1 MVQCAW
7 YKIKPKII
15 AVINN
20 ENYVDQEDSYDN
32 NNNDNEFDKT
42 LEILDTFL
50 FKNTNQNDQEKH
62 YNINDDGEE
71 HLRQSNN
78 DWWWGE
84 EENNDDQ
91 ALVKTNNDL
100 IKKQMKLKHNDNID
114 LQNKYLMNKI
124 FESNYD
130 DYNNIS
136 EKNNNIDIN
145 YSEKVSAYIRISEL
159 TNEIANK
166 NALSIKTASLV
177 YILNS
182 LQIAIDSQNTQLN
195 FIDELAKITT
205 HQKEIIKAV
214 IQNDLEMKKQKLNGN
229 KEEIKKL
236 LNLTELLLKIYLKH

>member
-1 MVQCAW
+1 M
-7 YKIKPKII
+7 
-15 AVINN
+15 NN
-20 ENYVDQEDSYDN
+20 ENYVDLEDSYDN
-32 NNNDNEFDKT
+32 NNNDNDFDKT
-42 LEILDTFL
+42 LEILDSFL
-50 FKNTNQNDQEKH
+50 FKNTNQNDQEKY

-78 DWWWGE
+78 DDWWGE

-145 YSEKVSAYIRISEL
+145 FSEKVSAYIRISEL
-159 TNEIANK
+159 TYEIAK
-166 NALSIKTASLV
+166 NNELSIKTASLV
-177 YILNS
+177 YILN
-182 LQIAIDSQNTQLN
+182 
-195 FIDELAKITT
+195 
-205 HQKEIIKAV
+205 
-214 IQNDLEMKKQKLNGN
+214 
-229 KEEIKKL
+229 
-236 LNLTELLLKIYLKH
+236 